1 MLAPRARA
9 AGLLAATLLPTL
21 ALPASSFTCSA
32 KGGAEWR
39 VYESEHVLLRTDLSP
54 SRAEDMVR
62 ELELARAA
70 VLHAMFS
77 KPPQIPGQVHAI
89 AFASDSE
96 FWEVAPDHA
105 AAYVTTIDGFTPLV
119 VLPGT
124 LKAST
129 RTLLIH
135 ELTHHLSSFPLL
147 RKPLWL
153 DEGFAMYLES
163 MGSVALGARM
173 TVGSVPE
180 MMPLPRKRSQRVL
193 VKDLLAWKRIE
204 PDWVGET
211 VRRYYVSSWFLVHY
225 LVNKQTAGFYELF
238 RRLGRAEDPRA
249 AWKAS
254 FPQWDPDVPDALD
267 DLESKIDTYGRGES
281 FQYHEVDVKIS
292 PKVTS
297 RPLPPSEVH
306 AYRAIL
312 LPHGGEQRPAV
323 LRAEVDE
330 ALAED
335 PSDPLAIAVLAGL
348 DPKADV
354 LPQARASV
362 KAHPG
367 DWRAWSALGD
377 ALAKGPREEFLAARR
392 KAVEVGPSEPVALRE
407 LARDLSAAG
416 GAREAAAPALTL
428 LKLAPWSP
436 ATHQT
441 VAQVAMALGLCADA
455 LRSQQRAIDT
465 LSDRASPSS
474 RAEMETVLAG
484 YARQCAAQPSPAVS
498 N

>member
-1 MLAPRARA
+1 MPALAALVA
-9 AGLLAATLLPTL
+9 AGLLLPSL
-21 ALPASSFTCSA
+21 ALASPFTCSA

-39 VYESEHVLLRTDLSP
+39 VYESEHVVLRTDLSP
-54 SRAEDMVR
+54 AKAEEMVR

-77 KPPQIPGQVHAI
+77 KPPNIPGQVHAI

-96 FWEVAPDHA
+96 FDDVAPDHA
-105 AAYVTTIDGFTPLV
+105 AAYVTSIDGFTPLV

-124 LKAST
+124 LKAAT
-129 RTLLIH
+129 RTMLIH

-153 DEGFAMYLES
+153 NEGFAMYLES

-173 TVGSVPE
+173 TVGSIPE

-225 LVNKQTAGFYELF
+225 LVNKQTPGFYELF

-249 AWKAS
+249 AWKGA

-267 DLESKIDTYGRGES
+267 DLESKLDTYGRGES
-281 FQYHEVDVKIS
+281 FQYHEIDVKVS

-297 RPLPPSEVH
+297 RPLPTAEVH

-312 LPHGGEQRPAV
+312 LPHGGERRPETI
-323 LRAEVDE
+323 RAEVTE
-330 ALAED
+330 ALSED
-335 PSDPLAIAVLAGL
+335 PTDPLTIAVLAGL

-354 LPQARASV
+354 LSMARAST

-367 DWRAWSALGD
+367 DWRSWSALGD
-377 ALAKGPREEFLAARR
+377 ALEKGPRDEFLAARR

-407 LARDLSAAG
+407 LARDLAAAG
-416 GAREAAAPALTL
+416 EPKEAAAPALAL
-428 LKLAPWSP
+428 LKIAPWSP
-436 ATHQT
+436 ATHET
-441 VAQVAMALGLCADA
+441 VAQVAMALGLCPDA
-455 LRSQQRAIDT
+455 LRAQQRALDT
-465 LSDRASPSS
+465 LSDRATPEG
-474 RAEMETVLAG
+474 RTEKEKVLAG
-484 YARQCAAQPSPAVS
+484 YQQRCAAPAR
-498 N
+498 